1 MTYNSSDIVLIN
13 FPFTNLTHTKI
24 RPALVITIKRD
35 DVIVLGIFSKIPDS
49 IDDSWYL
56 VDEIAGWFHQ
66 TGLKKASIIKT
77 EKIVVIHNSIVKK
90 KIGTL
95 PEEYFITVKEK
106 LRKTLNI

>member
-1 MTYNSSDIVLIN
+1 MTYNIGDIVLIN

-24 RPALVITIKRD
+24 RPALVITTKRD
-35 DVIVLGIFSKIPDS
+35 DIIVLGIFSKIPDS

-56 VDEIAGWFHQ
+56 VEEIAGRFYQ

-77 EKIVVIHNSIVKK
+77 EKIAVIHNSIVKK

-95 PEEYFITVKEK
+95 PEEVFITVKEK